1 MQCIVINSI
10 PMDKIITHKY
20 FKYFKFI
27 GLLLILFECM
37 KTGSVFFDHLQFVGT
52 DQEWRFAMVLISF
65 IIKLSLFVSL
75 LLISILHQIYENG
88 KQKNNILNE
97 S

>member
-10 PMDKIITHKY
+10 LMDKIITHKY

-27 GLLLILFECM
+27 GLLIILFECI
-37 KTGSVFFDHLQFVGT
+37 KTGSVSFDHLQFIGT

-75 LLISILHQIYENG
+75 LLISILHQIYEDG
-88 KQKNNILNE
+88 KLKNNIFNE
-97 S
+97 R

>member
-27 GLLLILFECM
+27 GLFLILFECI
-37 KTGSVFFDHLQFVGT
+37 KTGSVFFDHLQFIGT
-52 DQEWRFAMVLISF
+52 DQEWRFALVVISF
-65 IIKLSLFVSL
+65 ILKLSLFVSL
-75 LLISILHQIYENG
+75 LLISIFHQIYENG
-88 KQKNNILNE
+88 KLKNNILN
-97 S
+97 